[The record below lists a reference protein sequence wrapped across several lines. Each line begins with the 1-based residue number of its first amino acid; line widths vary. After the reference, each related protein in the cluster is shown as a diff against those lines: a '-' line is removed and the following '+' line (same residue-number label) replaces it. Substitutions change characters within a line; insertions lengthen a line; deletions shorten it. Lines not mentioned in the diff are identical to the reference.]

1 MQERNRSVY
10 GTEGRGFESLQPH
23 QGKHAQ
29 AVVWV
34 WISCA
39 IQRMDARQW
48 HVRPFDSERFHS
60 ASGNVAVLMEST
72 PGSLYAV
79 SRAFFR
85 VVNRRAS
92 D

>member
-1 MQERNRSVY
+1 
-10 GTEGRGFESLQPH
+10 
-23 QGKHAQ
+23 
-29 AVVWV
+29 
-34 WISCA
+34 
-39 IQRMDARQW
+39 MDARQW
-48 HVRPFDSERFHS
+48 HVRPFDSERCHS